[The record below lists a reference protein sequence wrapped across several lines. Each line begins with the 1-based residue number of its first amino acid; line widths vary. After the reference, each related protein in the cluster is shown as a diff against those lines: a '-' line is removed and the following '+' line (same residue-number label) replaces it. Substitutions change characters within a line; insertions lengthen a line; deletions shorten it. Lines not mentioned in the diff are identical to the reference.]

1 METRS
6 KKKKTE
12 CPIENIEE
20 NEIIVSPEKND
31 DEYWKKIRKYA
42 EEGKFELIP
51 ARIFVVYYIQ
61 IREIHNDYLKKH
73 IMEFNF
79 LNK

>member
-20 NEIIVSPEKND
+20 NEFMIVREYND
-31 DEYWKKIRKYA
+31 EDWKKIYGFA
-42 EEGKFELIP
+42 EQGKFELIP
-51 ARIFVVYYIQ
+51 AKIRLIYYIQ
-61 IREIHNDYLKKH
+61 IREIRNDYLKKH
-73 IMEFNF
+73 LMEFNF